1 MLKREIKELKSP
13 MENSRMNSNEVEGMK
28 KYIVA
33 LNEAMDIERRKIMKL

>member
-13 MENSRMNSNEVEGMK
+13 MNSNEVEGMK